1 MNTMTETMTNSIPI
15 TRTAHSRLTEDL
27 RENSPFGTNYS
38 DHMFAADWHD
48 GAWHEARIVPYGP
61 ITLSPALTAFHY
73 GQALFEGFK
82 AHRTANGQV
91 ALFRPMANHARLNR
105 TAARLAMPEV
115 PEALFR
121 EGLLELVRLDKDW
134 VPKREGGS
142 LYVRPVYFGTDDSL
156 MVRPAARYRLIIFT
170 SPGGPYFAQPIR
182 LLAEEKYVRAF
193 PGGTGD
199 AKSAGNYG
207 GGLLAAKLA
216 QAQGYHNVMWLDGK
230 ERKFI
235 EESGVM
241 NIMFVINGVA
251 ITPPLGGTI
260 LPGVTRDSVLTL
272 LRDMNFPHEERPLSV
287 DEVLAAYDSGK
298 LQEAFGIGTAAIIA
312 PIAAIGYRGREIT
325 LATDNENG
333 LAKKLHTKLVAIQTG
348 KEPDPHHWLVTI

>member
-1 MNTMTETMTNSIPI
+1 MGNATAVTPI
-15 TRTAHSRLTEDL
+15 AVTRIAKSRLSEEL

-38 DHMFAADWHD
+38 DHMFVVDFRD
-48 GAWHEARIVPYGP
+48 GEWNEPRVVPFGEM
-61 ITLSPALTAFHY
+61 TFSPAMTALHY
-73 GQALFEGFK
+73 GQSLFEGFK
-82 AHRTANGQV
+82 AHRTADGRV
-91 ALFRPMANHARLNR
+91 AAFRPMANHARLNR

-115 PEALFR
+115 PAELFR
-121 EGLLELVRLDKDW
+121 EGLLELLRID
-134 VPKREGGS
+134 REWAPHRDGGS
-142 LYVRPVYFGTDDSL
+142 LYIRPVYFGTDDSL
-156 MVRPAARYRLIIFT
+156 MVRPASRYRFAIFT
-170 SPGGPYFAQPIR
+170 SPVGPYFAQPIR
-182 LLAEEKYVRAF
+182 LLAEETYVRAF

-216 QAQGYHNVMWLDGK
+216 QAKGYHNVMWLDGK

-241 NIMFVINGVA
+241 NIMFVIDGVA

-272 LRDMNFPHEERPLSV
+272 LREWKQPVEERPISV
-287 DEVLAAYDSGK
+287 DEVVAAHASGR

-312 PIAAIGYRGREIT
+312 PIAAIGYRGKDMEI
-325 LATDNENG
+325 ATGVADS
-333 LAKKLHTKLVAIQTG
+333 LSKKIYTRLTNIQTG
-348 KEPDPHHWLVTI
+348 KEPDTHGWLVAV